1 MPEPTTERMWSQT
14 LFGRGMVKL
23 RGVELF
29 LINLTSLANM
39 VVRLGIYVSMGLA
52 TGGIQEEVR

>member
-1 MPEPTTERMWSQT
+1 MQ
-14 LFGRGMVKL
+14 L

-39 VVRLGIYVSMGLA
+39 VVCLGIYVSMALA
-52 TGGIQEEVR
+52 TGGIQGEVRR